1 MKSLQ
6 KSTRRLR
13 PGVALRLHYP
23 PSLFLPTYKG
33 LMPSDQAAPRRALVL
48 FCGTGSIDRAFQRLG
63 WQVVSVDACAK
74 YAPTH
79 VADVHMWD
87 HTQYPPG
94 YFDFCWGS
102 PPCTQ
107 FSRARTHGKP
117 RDLVGAC
124 ATVARTLEIF
134 AYFGCPWA
142 LENPSTG
149 LLKHQ
154 AVVQG
159 LPWRDV
165 TYCKY
170 GALWRKGTRIWNT
183 LGDAWRPS
191 TPCCKASPCAHFAA
205 RRHPMCAEQDGRPGK
220 EHYGFA
226 TTRDQIY
233 AIPEALCDEIALAA
247 AQRAM
252 EREVA
257 DDR

>member
-1 MKSLQ
+1 
-6 KSTRRLR
+6 
-13 PGVALRLHYP
+13 
-23 PSLFLPTYKG
+23 
-33 LMPSDQAAPRRALVL
+33 MPSDQATPRRALVL
-48 FCGTGSIDRAFQRLG
+48 FCGTGSVDRAFLRLG
-63 WQVVSVDACAK
+63 WEVVSVDNCAK

-79 VADVHMWD
+79 VADVHAWD
-87 HTQYPPG
+87 HKQYPPDH
-94 YFDFCWGS
+94 FDFCWGS

-107 FSRARTHGKP
+107 FSMARTSGPP

-149 LLKHQ
+149 LLKRQ

-170 GALWRKGTRIWNT
+170 GTLWRKGTRIWNT
-183 LGDAWRPS
+183 LGDAWQPS
-191 TPCCKASPCAHFAA
+191 TPCCKASPCAHLVD
-205 RRHPMCAEQDGRPGK
+205 RRHPMCAELDGRGCGEK
-220 EHYGFA
+220 DCYSFA
-226 TTRDQIY
+226 TNRDQLY
-233 AIPEALCDEIALAA
+233 AIPEALCDEIAAA

-252 EREVA
+252 DQEAA
-257 DDR
+257 DG